1 MYEFDWKLPGEKV
14 THETRG
20 IAEENVDKAKRCR
33 QVLEVLGD
41 DALTAKEIAVRM
53 YQKGYIPTS
62 ERNFS
67 APRITEL
74 CRTGYI
80 EPVGKKKCKYTGKT
94 VAVFMRCDKEL
105 AVGERE

>member
-1 MYEFDWKLPGEKV
+1 MSYEPKLPGEYV

-20 IAEENVDKAKRCR
+20 IAEEEVNKSVRYR
-33 QVLEVLGD
+33 QVLEVMGD

-53 YQKGYIPTS
+53 YEKGYIPTS

-74 CRTGYI
+74 CKTGYI

-94 VAVFMRCDKEL
+94 VAVFMRCDAEL
-105 AVGERE
+105 AVNERQ